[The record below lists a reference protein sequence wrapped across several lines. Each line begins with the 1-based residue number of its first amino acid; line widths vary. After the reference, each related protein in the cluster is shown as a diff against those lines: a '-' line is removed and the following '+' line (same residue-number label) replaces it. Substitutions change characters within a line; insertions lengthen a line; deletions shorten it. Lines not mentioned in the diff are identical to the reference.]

1 MLRRW
6 KFMIAPLMVLGLLAA
21 NGYFYQAHAHNWN
34 GWHWDKGGSQIVI
47 YNYNYASSP
56 YAAAAIQNGWNS
68 IGILYDYSVNYHTD
82 ISVFDGN
89 FGATGWSGLAEVWDS
104 WDWGCW
110 CWDHIS
116 HGHARY
122 NSYYNFDARGQQG
135 VFCQEIF
142 HTYGFDH
149 SNDGGCMG
157 LTYWYG
163 SGSPNAPFY
172 VAHNNSDFYYRYI
185 NH

>member
-1 MLRRW
+1 
-6 KFMIAPLMVLGLLAA
+6 MIAPLMVLGLLAA

-89 FGATGWSGLAEVWDS
+89 FGATGWSGLAEIWDS

-116 HGHARY
+116 HGHARTIPTITSTPAD
-122 NSYYNFDARGQQG
+122 NRVFSARKSS
-135 VFCQEIF
+135 
-142 HTYGFDH
+142 TP
-149 SNDGGCMG
+149 
-157 LTYWYG
+157 TG
-163 SGSPNAPFY
+163 STTPMMAGAW
-172 VAHNNSDFYYRYI
+172 V
-185 NH
+185 